1 MIHRR
6 AFLGAAAATA
16 WAADAVHY
24 EDKKNL
30 LSYLD
35 SSGRKRPVRSAAEWR
50 RRVNHIRANMELVM
64 GQLPAVSAEPI
75 DLRVAEE
82 NRLSRYTRQRVT
94 FVPEKGDR
102 VPAFLLI
109 PHERAK
115 PLPAMI
121 CLPGSSKPG
130 KDIPAGL
137 MSNRPDQMWAH
148 ELAEL
153 GFVCLV
159 LDYPL
164 LHNSEYATDPYALG
178 YASATMKGIVNH
190 RRGIDV
196 LQSLPYVATKRI
208 GVIGHSLGGH
218 NALFLAVFEERIQ
231 AIVSSCGFNVFAKHA
246 GGDVSAWS
254 SRFYM
259 PRIKSVYGNDPA
271 KIPFDFTEVL
281 AALAPRT
288 VFVNAPLHDQP
299 DFEVSGV
306 RDCVDAALP
315 VYRDI
320 FRAADKLIVQ
330 YPDAKHEFP
339 KAQRDAAYRV
349 LGQALASSRQ
359 RNQPLAEAWDLKA
372 GELRHS

>member
-1 MIHRR
+1 MMNRR
-6 AFLGAAAATA
+6 MFLGAGAITA
-16 WAADAVHY
+16 WGAGGVWY

-30 LSYLD
+30 LFYLD
-35 SSGRKRPVRSAAEWR
+35 GAGKKHAVRNAADWR
-50 RRVNHIRANMELVM
+50 RRVAHVRTNMELVM
-64 GQLPAVSAEPI
+64 GELPAKSTEPI
-75 DLRVAEE
+75 DLKVVEE
-82 NRLSRYTRQRVT
+82 VRLEKYTRQRVT

-102 VPAFLLI
+102 APAFLLI
-109 PHERAK
+109 PHDRTT
-115 PLPAMI
+115 PRPGMI

-130 KDIPAGL
+130 KDVPAGL
-137 MSNRPDQMWAH
+137 VANRPDQVWAH
-148 ELAEL
+148 ELAER
-153 GFVCLV
+153 GHVCLV

-164 LHNSEYATDPYALG
+164 LHNIEYAADPYAMG

-190 RRGIDV
+190 RRGVDV
-196 LQSLPYVATKRI
+196 LQSLPYVAKRSI

-218 NALFLAVFEERIQ
+218 NALFLAFFDERVK

-246 GGDVSAWS
+246 GGDIRAWS
-254 SRFYM
+254 SRYYM
-259 PRIKSVYGNDPA
+259 PRIKTVYGDDPA
-271 KIPFDFTEVL
+271 KVPFDFTEVL

-320 FRAADKLIVQ
+320 FQAADRLVVE

-339 KAQRDAAYRV
+339 QAQREAAYRTIAKA
-349 LGQALASSRQ
+349 LG
-359 RNQPLAEAWDLKA
+359 
-372 GELRHS
+372 

>member
-1 MIHRR
+1 MINRR
-6 AFLGAAAATA
+6 AFLSLATAAA
-16 WAADAVHY
+16 WAADAVNY
-24 EDKKNL
+24 QDKKNL
-30 LSYLD
+30 LFYVD
-35 SSGRKRPVRSAAEWR
+35 SKGRTRPVRTAADWQH
-50 RRVNHIRANMELVM
+50 RVQHLRANMELVM
-64 GQLPAVSAEPI
+64 GALPPVSAEPL

-82 NRLSRYTRQRVT
+82 TRLYRYTRQRVT
-94 FVPEKGDR
+94 FAPEKGDR

-109 PHERAK
+109 PHDRAT
-115 PLPAMI
+115 PRPAMI

-130 KDIPAGL
+130 KDVPVGL
-137 MSNRPDQMWAH
+137 APNRPDQVWAH

-164 LHNSEYATDPYALG
+164 VHTLEYGTDPYAIG
-178 YASATMKGIVNH
+178 YESATMKGIVNH

-196 LQSLPYVATKRI
+196 LQSLLYVAPKRI

-218 NALFLAVFEERIQ
+218 NALFLAAFDERIK

-246 GGDVSAWS
+246 GGDISAWS
-254 SRFYM
+254 SRYYM

-271 KIPFDFTEVL
+271 NLPFDFTEVL
-281 AALAPRT
+281 ASLAPRS

-306 RDCVDAALP
+306 RDCVEAALP
-315 VYRDI
+315 IYRNI
-320 FRAADKLIVQ
+320 FHAEEKLAVQ

-339 KAQRDAAYRV
+339 TAQREAAYRV
-349 LGQALASSRQ
+349 LAGALA
-359 RNQPLAEAWDLKA
+359 
-372 GELRHS
+372 